1 MATAYQIVRRA
12 LKLAT
17 VIDAQEAIDAND
29 SADALETLNGL
40 LAEWH
45 VAEIGLPDY
54 SLATLQTELASDAA
68 DRDALAYALAERI
81 APEYGKEL
89 SPLIMKAAME
99 SMSRLRLRYFQPGRT
114 DYSELPAS
122 VPSTSFADFVNDSH

>member
-17 VIDAQEAIDAND
+17 VIDAQESIDAND
-29 SADALETLNGL
+29 AADALESLNGL

-45 VAEIGLPDY
+45 FAGIGLPDY
-54 SLATLQTELASDAA
+54 SLATLETELSSDAA

-89 SPLIMKAAME
+89 SPLIMKSASE
-99 SMSRLRLRYFQPGRT
+99 SMSRLRLRYFQPGKTRFA
-114 DYSELPAS
+114 ELPGACRQ
-122 VPSTSFADFVNDSH
+122 SFNIETGE

>member
-1 MATAYQIVRRA
+1 MATAYQVIRRA

-17 VIDAQEAIDAND
+17 VIDSQEPVDAIDA
-29 SADALETLNGL
+29 ADALEALNVL

-45 VAEIGLPDY
+45 RAQIGLPDY
-54 SLATLQTELASDAA
+54 SLPTLQTELASDAA

-89 SPLIMKAAME
+89 SAQVVKSGAE
-99 SMSRLRLRYFQPGRT
+99 SMGRLRLRYFQPGVM
-114 DYSELPAS
+114 DLSELPGACDR
-122 VPSTSFADFVNDSH
+122 TYNIENG